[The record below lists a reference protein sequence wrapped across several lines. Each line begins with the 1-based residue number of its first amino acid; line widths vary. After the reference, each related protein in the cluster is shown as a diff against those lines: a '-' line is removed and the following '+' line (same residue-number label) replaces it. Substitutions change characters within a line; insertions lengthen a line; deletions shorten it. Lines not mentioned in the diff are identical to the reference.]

1 MEKSILATFLIF
13 AATKAHAFCGFYV
26 SKADTKLFNE
36 ASKVVMVRDGN
47 RTVLTM
53 ANDYQGEA
61 KEFATVVPVPTVLEK
76 SQINVAEPA
85 LVDRIDAFTA
95 PRLVEYHD
103 PNPCEVMRFMENSMA
118 GGVMQKSARS
128 IKKKGGT
135 KNYGVKIEAQY
146 QVGEY
151 DILILSAKE
160 SNGLGMW
167 LSDNGY
173 KVPETATKVL
183 ESYIKQGM
191 KFFVAKVNLKEH
203 SKLGYSYLRPLQMAF
218 ESEKFM
224 LPIRLGMAN
233 AKDKQELFVFALTKN
248 GRVET
253 VNYRTVK
260 IPSNMDLPPYLKN
273 AEHFKKFYKD
283 MFATAVRRED
293 NKAVFLEYA
302 WNMSWCDPCAA
313 DPLSTEELR
322 KLGVF
327 WVNDGIVPGQPGIP
341 KPMPKR
347 AFGGGAVQAYVTRL
361 HVRYD
366 NENFPDDLRFQITK
380 DTSNYQG
387 RYVLRHPYT
396 GDAKCDAMDN
406 YKKNLKVRQEKEIT
420 TLAHLTGW
428 DRNQIEK
435 DAKYT
440 PVDGESGKK
449 DDKWWNRIWN

>member
-1 MEKSILATFLIF
+1 MEKTILATLVVLLS
-13 AATKAHAFCGFYV
+13 TKVHAFCGFYV

-53 ANDYQGEA
+53 ANDYKGEA

-76 SQINVAEPA
+76 GQINVAEPVI
-85 LVDRIDAFTA
+85 VDRIDAFTA

-103 PNPCEVMRFMENSMA
+103 PNPCERLRVMENAMFSGAPMA
-118 GGVMQKSARS
+118 
-128 IKKKGGT
+128 KKGRGGGGSKK

-160 SNGLGMW
+160 SDGLGMW
-167 LSDNGY
+167 LADNGY
-173 KVPETATKVL
+173 KVPSGASKVL
-183 ESYIKQGM
+183 DSYIKQGM

-203 SKLGYSYLRPLQMAF
+203 SKLGYSYLRPLQMAY

-233 AKDKQELFVFALTKN
+233 AKESQELFVFALTKT

-283 MFATAVRRED
+283 MFTTAVRRED

-302 WNMSWCDPCAA
+302 WNMNWCDPCAA
-313 DPLSTEELR
+313 DPLSPAELK

-327 WVNDGIVPGQPGIP
+327 WVNNVSPGQPGIP
-341 KPMPKR
+341 KPFMPR
-347 AFGGGAVQAYVTRL
+347 RGMGGAVQAYVTRL

-366 NENFPDDLRFQITK
+366 AKNFPDDLRFQITK
-380 DTSNYQG
+380 DTTNYQG
-387 RYVLRHPYT
+387 RYVLRHPYK
-396 GDAKCDAMDN
+396 GDAKCDELDN
-406 YKKNLKVRQEKEIT
+406 YKKSLKVRQEKEIT

-428 DRNQIEK
+428 PREQIEK

-440 PVDGESGKK
+440 PAAGGSEKK

>member
-1 MEKSILATFLIF
+1 MEKSILATFLILF
-13 AATKAHAFCGFYV
+13 TTKANAFCGFYV

-36 ASKVVMVRDGN
+36 ASKVIMIRDGN

-53 ANDYQGEA
+53 SNDYQGEA
-61 KEFATVVPVPTVLEK
+61 KEFATVVPVPSVLEK
-76 SQINVAEPA
+76 GQINVAEPA
-85 LVDRIDAFTA
+85 LVDRVDAFTA

-103 PNPCEVMRFMENSMA
+103 PNPCEMRMYVNELAGAPMQTSMRA
-118 GGVMQKSARS
+118 M
-128 IKKKGGT
+128 KKGSGGA
-135 KNYGVKIEAQY
+135 KDYGVKIEAKY

-167 LSDNGY
+167 LQDNGY
-173 KVPETATKVL
+173 KVPESATKVL

-233 AKDKQELFVFALTKN
+233 AKDHQDLFVFAITKT
-248 GRVET
+248 GRVES

-260 IPSNMDLPPYLKN
+260 IPSNMDLPPYIKGE
-273 AEHFKKFYKD
+273 EHFKKFYKD
-283 MFATAVRRED
+283 MFSTAVRRED

-302 WNMSWCDPCAA
+302 WNMNWCDPCAA
-313 DPLSTEELR
+313 DPLRPDELK

-327 WVNDGIVPGQPGIP
+327 WVNDGIVPGQP
-341 KPMPKR
+341 KPFMPPR
-347 AFGGGAVQAYVTRL
+347 GGMGGAVQAYITRL

-366 NENFPDDLRFQITK
+366 NANFPDDLRFQITK
-380 DTSNYQG
+380 DTTNYQG

-396 GDAKCDAMDN
+396 GDAKCEAMDN
-406 YKKNLKVRQEKEIT
+406 YKKQLVDRQEKEIT

-435 DAKYT
+435 DANFS
-440 PVDGESGKK
+440 SGPAKTDKK

>member
-1 MEKSILATFLIF
+1 MEKTILATLLIVLS
-13 AATKAHAFCGFYV
+13 TKVHAFCGFYV

-36 ASKVVMVRDGN
+36 ASKVIMVRDGN

-76 SQINVAEPA
+76 GQINVAEPVI
-85 LVDRIDAFTA
+85 VDRIDAFTA

-103 PNPCEVMRFMENSMA
+103 PNPCDRMRYIESSFA
-118 GGVMQKSARS
+118 GAPMQKSLQRKGGA
-128 IKKKGGT
+128 KKK
-135 KNYGVKIEAQY
+135 KNYGVKIEAKY

-160 SNGLGMW
+160 SDGLGRW
-167 LSDNGY
+167 LADNGY
-173 KVPETATKVL
+173 KVPDGAAKVL
-183 ESYIKQGM
+183 DSYIKQGM

-203 SKLGYSYLRPLQMAF
+203 SKLGYSYLRPLQMAY

-233 AKDKQELFVFALTKN
+233 AKDSQELFVFALTKT

-260 IPSNMDLPPYLKN
+260 IPSNMDLPPYLKS

-302 WNMSWCDPCAA
+302 WNMNWCDPCAA
-313 DPLSTEELR
+313 DPLTPEELK

-327 WVNDGIVPGQPGIP
+327 WVNDGFTGQPGIP
-341 KPMPKR
+341 KPIMPKR
-347 AFGGGAVQAYVTRL
+347 IRGGAVQAYVTRL

-366 NENFPDDLRFQITK
+366 AKNFPDDLRFQVTK

-387 RYVLRHPYT
+387 RYVLRHPYK
-396 GDAKCDAMDN
+396 GDAKCDEMDN

-428 DRNQIEK
+428 SREQIEK
-435 DAKYT
+435 EANYSS
-440 PVDGESGKK
+440 ESGSTDKK

>member
-1 MEKSILATFLIF
+1 MEKSILAAFLIF
-13 AATKAHAFCGFYV
+13 MTAKANAFCGFYV

-76 SQINVAEPA
+76 GQINVAEPA

-103 PNPCEVMRFMENSMA
+103 PNPCEVMLYNEVA
-118 GGVMQKSARS
+118 MQKSFGGAPGRAM
-128 IKKKGGT
+128 KKGEGSR
-135 KNYGVKIEAQY
+135 NYGVTIEAQY

-160 SNGLGMW
+160 SDGLGMW
-167 LSDNGY
+167 LADNGY
-173 KVPETATKVL
+173 KVPTNATKVL

-203 SKLGYSYLRPLQMAF
+203 SKLGYSYLRPLQMAY

-233 AKDKQELFVFALTKN
+233 AKDSQELFVFALTKT

-260 IPSNMDLPPYLKN
+260 IPSNMELPPYLKG

-283 MFATAVRRED
+283 MFSTAVRRED

-347 AFGGGAVQAYVTRL
+347 AFGGGAVEAYVTRL

-366 NENFPDDLRFQITK
+366 NKNFPDDLRFQITK

-387 RYVLRHPYT
+387 RYVLRHPYKGEAT
-396 GDAKCDAMDN
+396 CAEMDN
-406 YKKNLKVRQEKEIT
+406 YKKGLKDRQEKEIT

-435 DAKYT
+435 DANFS
-440 PVDGESGKK
+440 SGPAKTDKK